1 MCMGG
6 ECMKEAATSLLKEH
20 PEQSLKSFSALHGQ
34 GTKSWSWKSQTS
46 LTYEEDEIY
55 SVAGI
60 ISLQYSQLKGTDPP
74 GT

>member
-1 MCMGG
+1 MCMGWKS
-6 ECMKEAATSLLKEH
+6 MKEAATSLLKEH

-34 GTKSWSWKSQTS
+34 GTRSWSWKSQAF
-46 LTYEEDEIY
+46 LTYEEDEMY

-60 ISLQYSQLKGTDPP
+60 VSLQYSQLKGTDSS